1 MKKKGY
7 VSFQLECYCYIK
19 NYNEVQSTWIYVKA
33 IVMTLTEAHTYFTS
47 YNNLSGIFA
56 LFMQFPITAIR
67 EIKLLKKLHH
77 ENIIKLKEIVTS
89 AGSLLSYVQEL
100 PCITIH
106 KFITIMFFFC

>member
-33 IVMTLTEAHTYFTS
+33 IVMTLTYFTS

-56 LFMQFPITAIR
+56 LFM
-67 EIKLLKKLHH
+67 
-77 ENIIKLKEIVTS
+77 
-89 AGSLLSYVQEL
+89 
-100 PCITIH
+100 
-106 KFITIMFFFC
+106 